1 MDDFDEFDEEENREL
16 HGIEKTVEDLNED
29 FFKLLCRL
37 KKYKEALGKPDF
49 YNYML
54 KNLFDLYKREY
65 ERLYLDYDFNVK
77 REMFE
82 KREKLRGLTP
92 RAWKFLFLHN
102 ENIPAKLI
110 IEDVNI
116 DTEEYFRNYEAEN
129 DEARP
134 DYMRKMWL
142 TRRDKK
148 EAKKAAKQAR
158 KAEKAAEKEAARQA
172 RREAKVER
180 RRKSGRKNKAEVMQI
195 PEVKGLTASQSDA
208 EAKKQARLRALEESR
223 RQKKREQEQT
233 ATSPQSPKSGTQSG
247 GSESSS
253 KA

>member
-1 MDDFDEFDEEENREL
+1 MDDFDEFDEEEENEEENREL
-16 HGIEKTVEDLNED
+16 RGIEKTVEDLNED

-82 KREKLRGLTP
+82 KREQIRGLTP
-92 RAWKFLFLHN
+92 RAWKFLFLHY

-110 IEDVNI
+110 IEDVDI
-116 DTEEYFRNYEAEN
+116 QSEEYFKSYEAEN

-134 DYMRKMWL
+134 DYMTKMWL

-148 EAKKAAKQAR
+148 EAKKAVKRAK
-158 KAEKAAEKEAARQA
+158 KAAKAAEKEAAKQA
-172 RREAKVER
+172 RRETKKER
-180 RRKSGRKNKAEVMQI
+180 RRKNGRKHKAEVMQI
-195 PEVKGLTASQSDA
+195 PEAKGHTAAQSDA

-233 ATSPQSPKSGTQSG
+233 TTSPKSPKTGT
-247 GSESSS
+247 
-253 KA
+253 